1 MWHPRV
7 SVCFICLFPIL
18 LVFLVRNF
26 VRIVTASPLVF
37 AIIIFASLQADDEDK
52 DSGPAALFARL
63 R

>member
-7 SVCFICLFPIL
+7 PVYFICLCPIL

-26 VRIVTASPLVF
+26 VRIVTASLLVF
-37 AIIIFASLQADDEDK
+37 AIIIFASLQADGEDED
-52 DSGPAALFARL
+52 SAPAALFGRL